1 MAAVLLRRGP
11 GLCVRCIH
19 RELCRVV
26 WRPQAALFSSKPS
39 DRKPPRKTHIKKAK
53 PQPALDV
60 NKLLEQLFSQKR
72 PDTAP
77 PAGKARPAQAS
88 SMSTKPRASSSSSS
102 VKVPTSS
109 VPPAASSLP
118 KENIAPVSTESE
130 SASPT
135 KPKTSFSSET
145 PQQSSQVFTAD
156 AVSNVTVATT
166 TNSSTTPAPVAPPKC
181 QTSAETVESKA
192 AAEPA
197 LSSSST
203 YMIKTNVET
212 SSSAAVAIEPIIETA
227 IESPVEASPG
237 PDPINPTVDAAAEE
251 VQTKSIDSGAVDASQ
266 TTTVKPLIE
275 TAIES
280 PVEASPPTVEAQ
292 ETSTA
297 VVDGPVEPIVDA
309 AAEEVHTKSI
319 DSGVVAT
326 VEPLIE
332 TTIEPSVEASIS
344 ALETAEA
351 QVEALAEEVRTKNKD
366 IGEINL
372 LHTANEEPLIETA
385 VEASVES
392 NTSALGMLESRAAVP
407 ESTIKPT
414 IDTEADTAA
423 QTLQPSSTDSAPVN
437 LSTKEE
443 PLIETTVEASVE
455 TSRSPLESRAAVAEA
470 VEITVD
476 SSAKEVRTSNST
488 DSRAIDFTQ
497 TSKAQPII
505 EITVESQVDTKPPPV
520 EALET
525 RAAAVVGG
533 PVEPIVD
540 AAAEEVHT
548 KSIDSGGIDFT
559 QTAKVEPLI
568 ETTIEPSVETSTTDL
583 EIPESRAAVAGQAV
597 ETTVDAPGNEVR
609 TNSTD
614 SGVIDFTQTAKVE
627 PLIETTVE
635 SSVEAMRSTLAAV
648 SESIV
653 EEVNTKSIESE
664 VIDFTQTA
672 KLESL
677 TETTIESRAAVA
689 EGPVEPKVETGVEE
703 SLSHAALIQT
713 VQESAALPLINEVE
727 STVESS
733 SGNVVVEVAEEMNLE
748 AVTLNLAKVLVKSL
762 KTDELLLAKSDLDE
776 KAEKRL
782 QELLVQTGVGAEL
795 KAATETENSTETLTE
810 ILSKW
815 ETLSEDLHELEGE
828 TGMLVKEILCHVPA
842 VLSETSTSVEK
853 SSKEDEAMTLE
864 SITLADVQT
873 EVRSLECEA
882 LQETRDALQ
891 NKADGLAKEEKM
903 EVKMEKEDVADLE
916 GTIEAEMLAL
926 DSISE
931 ATDALE
937 AEASVFLESMFGSE
951 QGLTQPLGALLIE
964 RKEGETIV
972 QEAEK
977 ESKEQDGSVL
987 EAMSLESVTLAE
999 IEASFGTLE
1008 SESLNETSAYFEEE
1022 AEILAGE
1029 KTVAVEDGVAFEEM
1043 TEALTVESW
1052 SLPEA
1057 DDLSEALQ
1065 TDELMEELLFSI
1077 PGHAEE
1083 SRTGQEVVRENNLD
1097 DLDPVQRLFL
1107 EKIREY
1113 DNMSRLSGEPVEMDP
1128 DYEKSLSEE
1137 TAKLQRL
1144 YGGGDLSSFPQFTFT
1159 EPTMDQDS
1167 K

>member
-39 DRKPPRKTHIKKAK
+39 DRKPPRKTHISKKTQKAK

-212 SSSAAVAIEPIIETA
+212 SSSAAVAIEPLIETA

-237 PDPINPTVDAAAEE
+237 PGPINPTVDAAAEE

-280 PVEASPPTVEAQ
+280 PVEASPPPVEAL

-351 QVEALAEEVRTKNKD
+351 QVEALAEEVRTNSTD

-414 IDTEADTAA
+414 IDAEADTAA
-423 QTLQPSSTDSAPVN
+423 QTLQPSSTDSAPVK

-443 PLIETTVEASVE
+443 PLIETTVEASIE
-455 TSRSPLESRAAVAEA
+455 TSRSPLESRAAVAETVETA
-470 VEITVD
+470 VD
-476 SSAKEVRTSNST
+476 ASGKEVRTSNST

-497 TSKAQPII
+497 TSKVEPII
-505 EITVESQVDTKPPPV
+505 EITVESQVDTNPPPV

-533 PVEPIVD
+533 TVEPIVD

-548 KSIDSGGIDFT
+548 KSIDSRGIDFT

-583 EIPESRAAVAGQAV
+583 EIAESRAAVAGRRV
-597 ETTVDAPGNEVR
+597 EITVDAPGNEVR

-627 PLIETTVE
+627 PLIETT
-635 SSVEAMRSTLAAV
+635 
-648 SESIV
+648 
-653 EEVNTKSIESE
+653 IES
-664 VIDFTQTA
+664 T
-672 KLESL
+672 
-677 TETTIESRAAVA
+677 AAVA

-713 VQESAALPLINEVE
+713 VQESAALPLINEVK

-795 KAATETENSTETLTE
+795 KAAAETENSTETLTE
-810 ILSKW
+810 VLSKW

-903 EVKMEKEDVADLE
+903 EGKMEKEDVADLE

-931 ATDALE
+931 AVDALE

-951 QGLTQPLGALLIE
+951 QGLTQPLDALLIE
-964 RKEGETIV
+964 RKEGEAIV

-999 IEASFGTLE
+999 IEASFGTG
-1008 SESLNETSAYFEEE
+1008 S
-1022 AEILAGE
+1022 
-1029 KTVAVEDGVAFEEM
+1029 
-1043 TEALTVESW
+1043 
-1052 SLPEA
+1052 
-1057 DDLSEALQ
+1057 
-1065 TDELMEELLFSI
+1065 
-1077 PGHAEE
+1077 
-1083 SRTGQEVVRENNLD
+1083 
-1097 DLDPVQRLFL
+1097 
-1107 EKIREY
+1107 
-1113 DNMSRLSGEPVEMDP
+1113 
-1128 DYEKSLSEE
+1128 
-1137 TAKLQRL
+1137 
-1144 YGGGDLSSFPQFTFT
+1144 
-1159 EPTMDQDS
+1159 
-1167 K
+1167 